1 MWNFW
6 KEIFNENFLKVGVM
20 FWGDLFYDFLIFLI
34 KEEVWVFLIKIVSI
48 NFDYVE
54 IEGLFDELRK
64 FKIKIYLMVNER
76 EGLQVGVFRGL
87 NRKWDK
93 KKKINFIF
101 DIKLY
106 NSIKLIFFEIYKFFC
121 VLILE

>member
-1 MWNFW
+1 MNKVDEKMWNFW
-6 KEIFNENFLKVGVM
+6 EEIFNENFLKVGVM

-76 EGLQVGVFRGL
+76 EGL
-87 NRKWDK
+87 
-93 KKKINFIF
+93 
-101 DIKLY
+101 
-106 NSIKLIFFEIYKFFC
+106 
-121 VLILE
+121 

>member
-1 MWNFW
+1 MNKVDEKMWNFW

-76 EGLQVGVFRGL
+76 EG
-87 NRKWDK
+87 
-93 KKKINFIF
+93 
-101 DIKLY
+101 
-106 NSIKLIFFEIYKFFC
+106 S
-121 VLILE
+121 

>member
-1 MWNFW
+1 MNKVDEKMWNFW

-34 KEEVWVFLIKIVSI
+34 KEEVCVFLIKIVSI

-76 EGLQVGVFRGL
+76 EGL
-87 NRKWDK
+87 
-93 KKKINFIF
+93 
-101 DIKLY
+101 
-106 NSIKLIFFEIYKFFC
+106 
-121 VLILE
+121 

>member
-20 FWGDLFYDFLIFLI
+20 FWGDLFYDFLIFFI

-76 EGLQVGVFRGL
+76 EGL
-87 NRKWDK
+87 
-93 KKKINFIF
+93 
-101 DIKLY
+101 
-106 NSIKLIFFEIYKFFC
+106 
-121 VLILE
+121 

>member
-1 MWNFW
+1 MNKVDEKMWNFW

-76 EGLQVGVFRGL
+76 EGL
-87 NRKWDK
+87 
-93 KKKINFIF
+93 
-101 DIKLY
+101 
-106 NSIKLIFFEIYKFFC
+106 
-121 VLILE
+121 

>member
-1 MWNFW
+1 MNKVDEKMWNFW

-54 IEGLFDELRK
+54 IKGLFDELRK

-76 EGLQVGVFRGL
+76 EGL
-87 NRKWDK
+87 
-93 KKKINFIF
+93 
-101 DIKLY
+101 
-106 NSIKLIFFEIYKFFC
+106 
-121 VLILE
+121 

>member
-1 MWNFW
+1 MNKVDEKMWNIW

-76 EGLQVGVFRGL
+76 EGL
-87 NRKWDK
+87 
-93 KKKINFIF
+93 
-101 DIKLY
+101 
-106 NSIKLIFFEIYKFFC
+106 
-121 VLILE
+121 

>member
-1 MWNFW
+1 MNKVDEKMWNIW

-34 KEEVWVFLIKIVSI
+34 KEEVWIFLIKIVSI

-76 EGLQVGVFRGL
+76 EGL
-87 NRKWDK
+87 
-93 KKKINFIF
+93 
-101 DIKLY
+101 
-106 NSIKLIFFEIYKFFC
+106 
-121 VLILE
+121 

>member
-1 MWNFW
+1 MNKVDEKMWNIW

-20 FWGDLFYDFLIFLI
+20 FWGDLFYYFLIFLI

-76 EGLQVGVFRGL
+76 EGL
-87 NRKWDK
+87 
-93 KKKINFIF
+93 
-101 DIKLY
+101 
-106 NSIKLIFFEIYKFFC
+106 
-121 VLILE
+121 

>member
-34 KEEVWVFLIKIVSI
+34 KEEVCVFLIKIVSI

-76 EGLQVGVFRGL
+76 EGL
-87 NRKWDK
+87 
-93 KKKINFIF
+93 
-101 DIKLY
+101 
-106 NSIKLIFFEIYKFFC
+106 
-121 VLILE
+121 

>member
-1 MWNFW
+1 MVFGKIFNYDDFVVDRNLGLKLNKVDEKMWNFW

-76 EGLQVGVFRGL
+76 EGL
-87 NRKWDK
+87 
-93 KKKINFIF
+93 
-101 DIKLY
+101 
-106 NSIKLIFFEIYKFFC
+106 
-121 VLILE
+121 

>member
-20 FWGDLFYDFLIFLI
+20 FWGDLFYDFLIFQI

-93 KKKINFIF
+93 KKKFNFIF

>member
-1 MWNFW
+1 MNKVDEKMWNFW

-34 KEEVWVFLIKIVSI
+34 KEEVWIFLIKIVSI

-76 EGLQVGVFRGL
+76 EGL
-87 NRKWDK
+87 
-93 KKKINFIF
+93 
-101 DIKLY
+101 
-106 NSIKLIFFEIYKFFC
+106 
-121 VLILE
+121 

>member
-1 MWNFW
+1 MNKVDEKMWNFW

-20 FWGDLFYDFLIFLI
+20 FWGDLFYDFLRFLI

-76 EGLQVGVFRGL
+76 EGL
-87 NRKWDK
+87 
-93 KKKINFIF
+93 
-101 DIKLY
+101 
-106 NSIKLIFFEIYKFFC
+106 
-121 VLILE
+121 

>member
-1 MWNFW
+1 MNKVDEKMWNFW

-34 KEEVWVFLIKIVSI
+34 KEEVWVFLIKIVCI

-76 EGLQVGVFRGL
+76 EGL
-87 NRKWDK
+87 
-93 KKKINFIF
+93 
-101 DIKLY
+101 
-106 NSIKLIFFEIYKFFC
+106 
-121 VLILE
+121 

>member
-20 FWGDLFYDFLIFLI
+20 FWGDLFYDFLIFVI

-76 EGLQVGVFRGL
+76 EGL
-87 NRKWDK
+87 
-93 KKKINFIF
+93 
-101 DIKLY
+101 
-106 NSIKLIFFEIYKFFC
+106 
-121 VLILE
+121 

>member
-20 FWGDLFYDFLIFLI
+20 FWGDLFYDFLIILI

-76 EGLQVGVFRGL
+76 EGL
-87 NRKWDK
+87 
-93 KKKINFIF
+93 
-101 DIKLY
+101 
-106 NSIKLIFFEIYKFFC
+106 
-121 VLILE
+121 

>member
-1 MWNFW
+1 MNKVDEKMWNFW

-54 IEGLFDELRK
+54 IEGLFEELRK

-76 EGLQVGVFRGL
+76 EGL
-87 NRKWDK
+87 
-93 KKKINFIF
+93 
-101 DIKLY
+101 
-106 NSIKLIFFEIYKFFC
+106 
-121 VLILE
+121 

>member
-20 FWGDLFYDFLIFLI
+20 FWGGLFYDFLIFLI

-76 EGLQVGVFRGL
+76 EGL
-87 NRKWDK
+87 
-93 KKKINFIF
+93 
-101 DIKLY
+101 
-106 NSIKLIFFEIYKFFC
+106 
-121 VLILE
+121 

>member
-1 MWNFW
+1 MNKVDEKMWNFW

-20 FWGDLFYDFLIFLI
+20 FWGDLFNDFLIFLI

-76 EGLQVGVFRGL
+76 EGL
-87 NRKWDK
+87 
-93 KKKINFIF
+93 
-101 DIKLY
+101 
-106 NSIKLIFFEIYKFFC
+106 
-121 VLILE
+121 

>member
-1 MWNFW
+1 MNKVDEKMWNFW

-20 FWGDLFYDFLIFLI
+20 FWGDLFYDFLIFLV

-76 EGLQVGVFRGL
+76 EGL
-87 NRKWDK
+87 
-93 KKKINFIF
+93 
-101 DIKLY
+101 
-106 NSIKLIFFEIYKFFC
+106 
-121 VLILE
+121 